1 MKRYMIERV
10 VGGAVVERRRIGV
23 QRKVDATREARA
35 AAGGLSRV
43 QASRSIVRLT
53 GAADGITYEPVAAY
67 QKDARTGRVT
77 RI

>member
-10 VGGAVVERRRIGV
+10 VGTTVVERRRIGER
-23 QRKVDATREARA
+23 RKVDAVREARVL
-35 AAGGLSRV
+35 AGGLSRV
-43 QASRSIVRLT
+43 QAARSIVRLT
-53 GAADGITYEPVAAY
+53 CAADGITHEPVAAY